1 MDVNYTYMNM
11 NDLDWNLI
19 RSFLAVANCGSLMSA
34 AEKLGV
40 SQPTLGRQIDELEKL
55 TGLTL
60 FVRGR
65 SGMKLTDAGAALL
78 DDARAMEREANR
90 FLLNVA
96 GKSDAVKGTVRIS
109 ASQTVA
115 TFLLPPLL
123 VALREAEPE
132 IEIELVP
139 SNLVVNLLTRDADI
153 AVRMVRPIQNDLI
166 ATKVND
172 MALGI
177 YAHRSYIQK
186 HGQPETVRDLM
197 LHRIVGYDRDDL
209 LLRGMADFGLKG
221 TRDMFAFRVD
231 DHVAYWNFVRAG
243 AGIGFLAAFLARMD
257 PDIQKLDIGVDIPT
271 LPMWLASHQELR
283 TSLKIRR
290 VMDFLRYE
298 LSKLDLSQ
306 QS

>member
-1 MDVNYTYMNM
+1 MDINYTKLNM

-19 RSFLAVANCGSLMSA
+19 RSFLAVADSGSLIAA
-34 AEKLGV
+34 AEKLAV
-40 SQPTLGRQIDELEKL
+40 SQPTLGRQIDEIEKL

-65 SGMKLTDAGAALL
+65 SGMKLTDSGAALL

-96 GKSDAVKGTVRIS
+96 GKSDVVKGTVRVT
-109 ASQTVA
+109 ASHTVA

-132 IEIELVP
+132 IEIELVS
-139 SNLVVNLLTRDADI
+139 SNLVANLLARDADI
-153 AVRMVRPIQNDLI
+153 AVRMVRPMQNDLI

-177 YAHRSYIQK
+177 YAHCSYIAK
-186 HGQPETVRDLM
+186 YGKPETVTDL
-197 LHRIVGYDRDDL
+197 LAHRVVGYDRDDL
-209 LLRGMADFGLKG
+209 LLRGMAEFGVKG
-221 TRDMFAFRVD
+221 SRNMFPFRVD

-243 AGIGFLAAFLARMD
+243 AGIGFLASFLARTD
-257 PDIQKLDIGVDIPT
+257 PDVQKLDIGVDVPT

-290 VMDFLRYE
+290 VMDFLRDG
-298 LSKLDLSQ
+298 LSKLDLS
-306 QS
+306 S

>member
-1 MDVNYTYMNM
+1 M

-19 RSFLAVANCGSLMSA
+19 RSFLAVADCGSLIA
-34 AEKLGV
+34 AADRLDV
-40 SQPTLGRQIDELEKL
+40 SQPTLGRQIDEIERL

-78 DDARAMEREANR
+78 DDAKAMEREANR

-96 GKSDAVKGTVRIS
+96 GKSDVVKGTVRIT
-109 ASQTVA
+109 ASHTVA
-115 TFLLPPLL
+115 TFILPPLL

-139 SNLVVNLLTRDADI
+139 SNLVVNLLSRDADI
-153 AVRMVRPIQNDLI
+153 AVRMVRPVQNDLI

-177 YAHRSYIQK
+177 YAHRSYLDK
-186 HGQPETVRDLM
+186 YGTPTTVLDLM
-197 LHRIVGYDRDDL
+197 EHRIVGYDRDDL

-231 DHVAYWNFVRAG
+231 DHIAYWNFVRAG
-243 AGIGFLAAFLARMD
+243 AGIGFLASFLARTD
-257 PDIQKLDIGVDIPT
+257 PAVQRLDLGIDVPA

-290 VMDFLRYE
+290 AMDFLRDG
-298 LSKLDLSQ
+298 LSKLDLSFSQ
-306 QS
+306 